1 LQEVI
6 ILLKSKKESLLVL
19 SLVLV
24 MIISFSL
31 MAAAEF
37 VPIEDR
43 GYANPDVLISA
54 AELSEIM
61 DRDDVKIVDF
71 RNLAMYMTGHIP
83 GSTYIW
89 RSDQENENAEFG
101 GMRANAEQM
110 AAMLSEKGIAED
122 DLIVIY
128 DAKGD
133 YDASRMW
140 WILKMYG
147 HDKVR
152 LLDGGLERWKAL
164 DKDTSIF
171 PSNYDETNYTFNES
185 EFDFSMLATLEG
197 VQAAIENDNAVIL
210 DTRSKGEHTGAEL
223 KSGAERK
230 GCIPKSVW
238 IEWTEAL
245 NDDLTF
251 KSAEDLK
258 AVYGEAI
265 EGKELIVPYCQSAV
279 RSSHTTFVL
288 SQLLGVDAEVKNYDG
303 SWIEWSKT
311 EDLPV
316 ETAQ

>member
-1 LQEVI
+1 
-6 ILLKSKKESLLVL
+6 
-19 SLVLV
+19 
-24 MIISFSL
+24 
-31 MAAAEF
+31 MAAAEY

-71 RNLAMYMTGHIP
+71 RNMAMYLTGHIP
-83 GSTYIW
+83 GAINVW
-89 RSDQENENAEFG
+89 RSDQENPDAEFG
-101 GMRANAEQM
+101 GMRATPEQM

-140 WILKMYG
+140 WILTMYG
-147 HDKVR
+147 HDKVK

-164 DKDTSIF
+164 DKKTSVF
-171 PSNYDETNYTFNES
+171 PSSYDETNYSFNES
-185 EFDFSMLATLEG
+185 EFDFSMLATIED
-197 VQAAIENDNAVIL
+197 VQSAIDNDKALIL
-210 DTRSKGEHTGAEL
+210 DTRSEEEHTGEQL

-230 GCIPKSVW
+230 GCIPGSVW

-251 KSAEDLK
+251 KSAEELRE
-258 AVYGEAI
+258 VYGEAI
-265 EGKELIVPYCQSAV
+265 EGKEIIVPYCQSAV

-288 SQLLGVDAEVKNYDG
+288 TQLLGVDAKVQNYDG
-303 SWIEWSKT
+303 SWIEWSAA
-311 EDLPV
+311 EELPI
-316 ETAQ
+316 ENAQ